1 MYSLEVFKAMYFAI
15 TLTHFW
21 APGFLNSRS
30 PNFSKLRVSVRPNY
44 LRNLYVNT
52 GKMHHKSACIS
63 CYSCNFLDVQYSM
76 DSIDK
81 CLRNGQPRS
90 DVIMYLLSKCR

>member
-30 PNFSKLRVSVRPNY
+30 PNFSKLRVSVRPCACAIKIPPMAV
-44 LRNLYVNT
+44 LY
-52 GKMHHKSACIS
+52 KLCCYFFHKFVFIRVVMS
-63 CYSCNFLDVQYSM
+63 
-76 DSIDK
+76 
-81 CLRNGQPRS
+81 P
-90 DVIMYLLSKCR
+90 

>member
-30 PNFSKLRVSVRPNY
+30 PNFSKLRVSVRPS
-44 LRNLYVNT
+44 LRDCTPLASTISQHSLAGSTTNDLFRRYFLT
-52 GKMHHKSACIS
+52 EYFCKS
-63 CYSCNFLDVQYSM
+63 FLVKIYNMLWVDTHF
-76 DSIDK
+76 
-81 CLRNGQPRS
+81 
-90 DVIMYLLSKCR
+90 VIN